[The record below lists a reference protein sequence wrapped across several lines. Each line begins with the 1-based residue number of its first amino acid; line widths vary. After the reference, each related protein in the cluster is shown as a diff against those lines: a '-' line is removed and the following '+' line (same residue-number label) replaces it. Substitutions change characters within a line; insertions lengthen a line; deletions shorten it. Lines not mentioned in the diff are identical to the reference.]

1 MVYHMCKK
9 GKGDTMNVV
18 DTHCDAL
25 LKLWKRPSL
34 SFVNGELDTSLT
46 RLKAGRVKVQFFA
59 IWVPD
64 EVSEE
69 NKFSVVQQQINHFYE
84 RVLIEPQMVHLRS
97 LRDIDLLKEGEIGAV
112 LALEGMDAVGH
123 DIGKLHWLYEQGV
136 ISIGLTWNGVNACA
150 DGIGERR
157 GAGLTR
163 YGEEVVALNNRYQV
177 INDVS
182 HLSIQAFWDVVD
194 LSLLTMASHSNS
206 YACCPHDRN
215 LRNEQL
221 TALIQKDA
229 FIGLVF
235 FPKFVKDEKGA
246 TIKDLL
252 THIDHIGSLGG
263 IAHIGFGSDFDGIHF
278 HVKGLENASKYPALL
293 EQLSRYY
300 SDHDLNGF
308 FYRNFYQKVV
318 DKIDPLTFDLQK

>member
-1 MVYHMCKK
+1 M
-9 GKGDTMNVV
+9 
-18 DTHCDAL
+18 
-25 LKLWKRPSL
+25 
-34 SFVNGELDTSLT
+34 
-46 RLKAGRVKVQFFA
+46 
-59 IWVPD
+59 
-64 EVSEE
+64 SEE

-235 FPKFVKDEKGA
+235 FSKVCKG
-246 TIKDLL
+246 
-252 THIDHIGSLGG
+252 
-263 IAHIGFGSDFDGIHF
+263 
-278 HVKGLENASKYPALL
+278 
-293 EQLSRYY
+293 
-300 SDHDLNGF
+300 
-308 FYRNFYQKVV
+308 
-318 DKIDPLTFDLQK
+318 